1 MEIQKSKKKKSSK
14 KLKIIKQK
22 GNWSEDEDQ
31 VLLQL
36 VEKYGPRNWS
46 QIACKFKNRI
56 GKQCRERWHNHL
68 NPDINKKKWDE
79 EEDLTL
85 LAAHNIYGNKWAV
98 ISKFLPGRT
107 DNSIKNHWNST
118 IKWKIKL
125 GTLETEKILEK
136 ETELKKIQLSE
147 SENKS
152 CPLSVS
158 SKNNKKSYKHKDK
171 MSTFETMKKDSN
183 S

>member
-1 MEIQKSKKKKSSK
+1 MSVHIYKNNGFSPDDHLEMQKSKKKKSSK

-31 VLLQL
+31 ILLQL

-118 IKWKIKL
+118 IKRKIKL
-125 GTLETEKILEK
+125 GSLENEKILEK
-136 ETELKKIQLSE
+136 ESELKKI
-147 SENKS
+147 
-152 CPLSVS
+152 
-158 SKNNKKSYKHKDK
+158 
-171 MSTFETMKKDSN
+171 
-183 S
+183 